1 MIINSSV
8 LFSTQHVRAAHHSA
22 AYHLALLL
30 ISLSFRD
37 AIRTIQLWGN
47 SAKQSAVHLTLTV
60 TKLLKRACQS
70 HFRIYLPVYYNVSLQ
85 LFSSVRYI

>member
-47 SAKQSAVHLTLTV
+47 SAKQSSS
-60 TKLLKRACQS
+60 S
-70 HFRIYLPVYYNVSLQ
+70 HCNSYKTAKTSMSISF
-85 LFSSVRYI
+85 

>member
-70 HFRIYLPVYYNVSLQ
+70 HFRIYLPVYYNVSLH